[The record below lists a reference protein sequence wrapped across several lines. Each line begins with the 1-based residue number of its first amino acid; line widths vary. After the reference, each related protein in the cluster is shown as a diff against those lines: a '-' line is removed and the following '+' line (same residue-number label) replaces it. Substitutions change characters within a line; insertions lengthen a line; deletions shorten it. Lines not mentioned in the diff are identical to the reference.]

1 MTARMMPPSRLHR
14 HDAQQPMT
22 KLIHQRRKLC
32 TPPCACCSVDR
43 LLDHVVVARPLDH
56 DVVDRAA
63 HGRAGV
69 SSASVV
75 FDRRTGCLAGR
86 QRGPVAGGCSAG
98 FHKANKDR
106 RRFIS
111 HSYVRNRS
119 ENILW
124 LARSQ
129 DIKIQGGPIQ
139 LKTSV
144 STYCLS
150 IGFQSILLEFE

>member
-106 RRFIS
+106 RPAIHITFLRTKSLGEYF
-111 HSYVRNRS
+111 V
-119 ENILW
+119 
-124 LARSQ
+124 ARSIARYQ
-129 DIKIQGGPIQ
+129 NSRGADSAENLRIYVLFKYRFSIE
-139 LKTSV
+139 
-144 STYCLS
+144 LS
-150 IGFQSILLEFE
+150 